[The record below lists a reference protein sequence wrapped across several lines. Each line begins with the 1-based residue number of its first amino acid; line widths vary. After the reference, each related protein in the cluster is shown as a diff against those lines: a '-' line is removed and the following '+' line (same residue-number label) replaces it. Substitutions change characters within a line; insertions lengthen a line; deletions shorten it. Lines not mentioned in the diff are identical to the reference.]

1 MTERLKTME
10 RCLWSAKNPGGKLL
24 PGSHDLH
31 EMRSMKTSE
40 NQGLEPAMANETLKN
55 PGIIIIIF
63 LAVGL
68 ALANIIPWLQSRQ
81 SNNQIGSKLQIN
93 SYTRM
98 PLPPIRE

>member
-1 MTERLKTME
+1 MTERLETME

-55 PGIIIIIF
+55 PGIIIVLSFVVVLI
-63 LAVGL
+63 LAKL
-68 ALANIIPWLQSRQ
+68 WLQSR
-81 SNNQIGSKLQIN
+81 N
-93 SYTRM
+93 
-98 PLPPIRE
+98 

>member
-1 MTERLKTME
+1 MTERLETME

-31 EMRSMKTSE
+31 EMRSMKSNETSE
-40 NQGLEPAMANETLKN
+40 NQGLEPAMANETIKN

-93 SYTRM
+93 RL
-98 PLPPIRE
+98 PLIRE